1 MTLALPSAGTSMDAE
16 QQRALT
22 QRALSKRA
30 TQSDVNGRRQFGAA
44 TDMVSIASAIA
55 NANMGIMVDM
65 CDLATE
71 VMALDPHLASCASK
85 RFGALQAADWDVTLP
100 QGLGGRDREWAAKI
114 AGDVRALLE
123 RLSVSDVIFDLAW
136 GLYDGRAASEVQWA
150 YGAWGHKIAP
160 YAVDWVHPRRLAFG
174 ASREL
179 RVIDPFNA
187 RPFDSTNGIGVE
199 DDPGKFLFWKPR
211 LFREHHE
218 REGLALRSFYWAFFK
233 RFGWRLCMRLQEI
246 TAIPWRIIE
255 IDGESPANP
264 ESIADARTEA
274 DELSGDTSAVMPQ
287 GTKLSVE
294 WPGDGAGELFGETHD
309 RCNAEISKVWLG
321 NTSTTQQGEGNRAE
335 GIIGKGEQ
343 DIIFQRDGNG
353 ASRRLDPMIR
363 TFVRLNHGDEAAF
376 RLMPK
381 FQLRTQP
388 MRDRQKEAERMKL
401 ALSIGITIP
410 ESEAREALGIRPPLP
425 DEKFLRMGAGS
436 TDQFGNPTA
445 GAVEIVDPTRQ
456 TSEDGEPV
464 KEIVKPDVTMA
475 PTDLAVVITVN
486 EARASAGLHPLDGPD
501 GDLTLAE
508 FKARH
513 AETIAAG
520 EAAITGKTVAAP
532 TGKGLPP
539 VDDVAKDDEPTA
551 ERAED
556 DVEERGTDGQAEDAV
571 KSLLGLSRA
580 YASPAICCAAEIGKT
595 VPASA
600 VYGSPEV
607 LVSRGITEGVRATS
621 AWVAQ
626 LSAAVDGLSDAVSIR
641 RALAGVEL
649 DPEALARSV
658 EKRLVHGAMLGA
670 LDAEWEAENDRV
682 VKPPAFAI
690 SSVDGSRVE
699 ESEAERRA
707 RYGIESPPFMLAGGV
722 KDFSASP
729 FQEAIRI
736 FKQRNVV
743 TRRAFDRLQ
752 AQAKQRAFTVANMA
766 SKDVLE
772 LVKADLVTALEEG
785 DDLRRFSAR
794 VKERG
799 ELAGWVKE
807 NPSHVENVFRTNT
820 MGAYSRGREEQMNQP
835 SVLAARPFRQLLGVS
850 DSRTRPFHKAAHGK
864 VLRHDDAAVAR
875 LRTPLG
881 LMCRCRWVSRSAK
894 DVERLGLTV
903 VAGASLSGL
912 PDEGWDGP
920 GGF

>member
-1 MTLALPSAGTSMDAE
+1 MTLALPTAGTSMDAE

-85 RFGALQAADWDVTLP
+85 RFGALQAADWDVTPP

-123 RLSVSDVIFDLAW
+123 RLSISDVIFDLAW
-136 GLYDGRAASEVQWA
+136 SLYDGRAAAEVQWA

-160 YAVDWVHPRRLAFG
+160 YAIDWVHPRRLTFG

-321 NTSTTQQGEGNRAE
+321 NTSTTQQGDASRAE

-363 TFVRLNHGDEAAF
+363 TFVRLNHGDEAAM

-425 DEKFLRMGAGS
+425 DEKFLRMGAGG
-436 TDQFGNPTA
+436 TDAMGNPTP
-445 GAVEIVDPTRQ
+445 GAVEIVDPTKPQ
-456 TSEDGEPV
+456 T
-464 KEIVKPDVTMA
+464 
-475 PTDLAVVITVN
+475 
-486 EARASAGLHPLDGPD
+486 
-501 GDLTLAE
+501 
-508 FKARH
+508 
-513 AETIAAG
+513 AAG
-520 EAAITGKTVAAP
+520 E
-532 TGKGLPP
+532 L
-539 VDDVAKDDEPTA
+539 EPTA

-600 VYGSPEV
+600 VYGSPDV
-607 LVSRGITEGVRATS
+607 LVSRGIAEGVRATS

-699 ESEAERRA
+699 ERESERRA
-707 RYGIESPPFMLAGGV
+707 RYGIESPFMLAGGV
-722 KDFSASP
+722 KDFAASP

-736 FKQRNVV
+736 FKARNVV

-752 AQAKQRAFTVANMA
+752 AQAKQRAFTVANLA
-766 SKDVLE
+766 GKDVLE

-794 VKERG
+794 VKERT

-864 VLRHDDAAVAR
+864 VVRHDDAAVPR

-881 LMCRCRWVSRSAK
+881 FMCRCRWVSRSAK
-894 DVERLGLTV
+894 DVERLGLQV
-903 VAGASLSGL
+903 VAGASLGGL